1 MTGSRRKI
9 VLATRNP
16 DKVREIQHYLA
27 DLAFDILSIND
38 FDGIPEIE
46 EDGATIEAN
55 AIKKA
60 RIVAEKTGLMTLADD
75 TGLEVAHLQGAP
87 GVFSSR
93 FAGENATYA
102 DNVKKL
108 LAVLAGVPA
117 SQRLARFRTIMALA
131 RNGSMQ
137 TVEGVCIGIITETPR
152 GDQGFGYDP
161 IFWLPEHEL
170 TFAEMD
176 LTLKN
181 QVSHRAQAL
190 KKVREL
196 LKNIES

>member
-137 TVEGVCIGIITETPR
+137 TVEGICTGIITETPR

>member
-108 LAVLAGVPA
+108 LAMLAGVPA

-137 TVEGVCIGIITETPR
+137 TVEGICTGIITETPR